1 MKFIKIID
9 NTGDYYYVNP
19 TAIAYLKSTPPT
31 SSTSYPNKQVAVNKV
46 VLKNGKH
53 LVIPSASD
61 FSLIKARVYGE

>member
-31 SSTSYPNKQVAVNKV
+31 SSTHYPNKQMVVNKV
-46 VLKNGKH
+46 VLKNSKH
-53 LVIPSASD
+53 IVIPSESD
-61 FSLIKARVYGE
+61 FTAIKNELFGE